1 MLKFWK
7 FLYLLFCRK
16 LNAQLYLSLNHLHS
30 DRYIAE
36 YSRVV
41 IYVSFSVK
49 LNSNAVI
56 INFFKRKIWSVKFKN
71 TVCKIYRF
79 FTDPHNEKKKDQ
91 CNKEKQRTS
100 EFIWQII
107 QHLETQ
113 IT

>member
-1 MLKFWK
+1 M
-7 FLYLLFCRK
+7 
-16 LNAQLYLSLNHLHS
+16 
-30 DRYIAE
+30 
-36 YSRVV
+36 
-41 IYVSFSVK
+41 
-49 LNSNAVI
+49 
-56 INFFKRKIWSVKFKN
+56 
-71 TVCKIYRF
+71 VCKIYRF